1 VGPHRPL
8 SPRLLSRAHLQEQC
22 SSRGVEKPTPKKEE
36 KVRERE
42 NQGST
47 AMHEGKE
54 KKENKRKKSATSR
67 FA

>member
-1 VGPHRPL
+1 VFCH
-8 SPRLLSRAHLQEQC
+8 AHTC
-22 SSRGVEKPTPKKEE
+22 KSSAAAGEWKNLPKKKE

-54 KKENKRKKSATSR
+54 KKEKKRKKSATSR